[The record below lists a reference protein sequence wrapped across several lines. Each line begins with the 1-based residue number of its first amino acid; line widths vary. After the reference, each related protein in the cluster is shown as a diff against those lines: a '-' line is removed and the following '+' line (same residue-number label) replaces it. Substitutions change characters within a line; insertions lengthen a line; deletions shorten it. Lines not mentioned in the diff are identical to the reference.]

1 RRRRWWPNHK
11 FGEPPQILSNR
22 CQRELEPGTAR
33 AAQAQSVEPQN
44 ALEMCEQ
51 HLDLLTIAA
60 RLRES
65 CCLCDRTGNIACGL
79 MNAAHDFALRGLGTA
94 SVLQPASSA
103 IVHTRE
109 VMQHV
114 VVANAASRGQR
125 LACRTDVP
133 ILRLIVDEVLA
144 RECAVLTR

>member
-1 RRRRWWPNHK
+1 EVR
-11 FGEPPQILSNR
+11 SNR
-22 CQRELEPGTAR
+22 CKRKCELCTAR
-33 AAQAQSVEPQN
+33 AAQAQSAEPQN
-44 ALEMCEQ
+44 ALEMREQ

-65 CCLCDRTGNIACGL
+65 CCLCDRTGNIACRL
-79 MNAAHDFALRGLGTA
+79 VNAAHDFALRGLGTA
-94 SVLQPASSA
+94 SALQGAGTA

-114 VVANAASRGQR
+114 VVANAASGGQR
-125 LACRTDVP
+125 LAGRTDVS
-133 ILRLIVDEVLA
+133 ILRLIVDEVPA